1 MDLGRVKASMRRP
14 VLVDGRNLLDPDV
27 VRSHGFVYLGVG
39 RPDHLEE
46 PLVLE
51 PQAKEA

>member
-1 MDLGRVKASMRRP
+1 MDLGRVKAGMRRP
-14 VLVDGRNLLDPDV
+14 VLVDGRNLLDPEV

-39 RPDHLEE
+39 RPDRVQE
-46 PLVLE
+46 PPVLE